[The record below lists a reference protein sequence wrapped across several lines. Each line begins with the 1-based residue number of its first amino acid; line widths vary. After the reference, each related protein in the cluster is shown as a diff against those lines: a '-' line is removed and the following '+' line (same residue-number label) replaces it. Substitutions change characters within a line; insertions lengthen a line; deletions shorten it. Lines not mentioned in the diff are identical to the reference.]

1 MPFFT
6 LLQPAR
12 VGKEPES
19 AKDRDIGVYGGTPT
33 QNSILQAYFSFGFLN
48 HLLGWK
54 VNEAR
59 LPRICLL
66 HPGPAYVFQRKMGC
80 ETSGLL
86 FISSS
91 SFFFSFFYFQGHDRH
106 LIWPDNVTIL

>member
-19 AKDRDIGVYGGTPT
+19 AKDRDTGVYGGTPT

-48 HLLGWK
+48 LLGWK

-66 HPGPAYVFQRKMGC
+66 HPGPAYVFQRKMGWG
-80 ETSGLL
+80 TSGLL
-86 FISSS
+86 FISS
-91 SFFFSFFYFQGHDRH
+91 FFPFSISRDMTDI
-106 LIWPDNVTIL
+106 IWPDNVTIL

>member
-6 LLQPAR
+6 LLQPAP
-12 VGKEPES
+12 VGEEPES
-19 AKDRDIGVYGGTPT
+19 AKDRDTGVYGGTPT
-33 QNSILQAYFSFGFLN
+33 QNSILQADFSFGFLN

-66 HPGPAYVFQRKMGC
+66 HPGPAYVLQRKMDWGI
-80 ETSGLL
+80 SGL

-91 SFFFSFFYFQGHDRH
+91 SFFPFFYFQGHDGDI
-106 LIWPDNVTIL
+106 IWPDNVSIL